1 MRTKKMIYG
10 GLLTAVGLVLPQAFH
25 VLGKEWA
32 WHFCRCIFCDDCR
45 NLAWTLL
52 WRLIGLIVPLVS
64 SMLTGMPPVP
74 KLYFML
80 VELVAYGIFTG
91 IFIRKMN
98 VYFTLLSAMIL
109 GRVLYGCSLIIGVKL
124 LGFHFSFANMGA
136 FLAGIVSGIPG
147 MILQITVIPLF
158 LFLH

>member
-25 VLGKEWA
+25 VFGQGVGMAFLPMHLPVMIAGILLGP
-32 WHFCRCIFCDDCR
+32 CYGG
-45 NLAWTLL
+45 
-52 WRLIGLIVPLVS
+52 LIGLIVPLVS

-91 IFIRKMN
+91 IFDLKT
-98 VYFTLLSAMIL
+98 Y
-109 GRVLYGCSLIIGVKL
+109 
-124 LGFHFSFANMGA
+124 
-136 FLAGIVSGIPG
+136 
-147 MILQITVIPLF
+147 
-158 LFLH
+158 

>member
-25 VLGKEWA
+25 VFGQGVGMAFLPMHLPVMIAGILLGP
-32 WHFCRCIFCDDCR
+32 CYGG
-45 NLAWTLL
+45 
-52 WRLIGLIVPLVS
+52 LIGLIVPLVS

-98 VYFTLLSAMIL
+98 VTKNKVHILLTVADLPLYKISTLRFTFFCLLKN
-109 GRVLYGCSLIIGVKL
+109 RV
-124 LGFHFSFANMGA
+124 
-136 FLAGIVSGIPG
+136 
-147 MILQITVIPLF
+147 
-158 LFLH
+158 